1 MANSYKVNLKD
12 CLFLLNSGYV
22 VYSEKGI
29 PERDVMKD
37 EQGNVRILSNRI
49 GANGKIETVAC
60 LIVASANDI
69 TVIEEYE
76 RMFFCHHPERF
87 NKFYRNLF
95 GCDYPE
101 DYHDLKPNMFDLWT
115 KLRDANRMMIIE
127 QRIMEEKH
135 EQISKQGN
143 FKIYKISKFI
153 SY

>member
-69 TVIEEYE
+69 TVIEE
-76 RMFFCHHPERF
+76 
-87 NKFYRNLF
+87 
-95 GCDYPE
+95 
-101 DYHDLKPNMFDLWT
+101 
-115 KLRDANRMMIIE
+115 
-127 QRIMEEKH
+127 
-135 EQISKQGN
+135 
-143 FKIYKISKFI
+143 
-153 SY
+153 